1 MTNNI
6 IHSPGPL
13 PRDGYEQ
20 TRCGISTRD
29 LPGGLCGRTKSIS
42 SNYAKVTCQACL
54 VELSDSFRTRVRLV
68 EKRIQDMKGG
78 A

>member
-1 MTNNI
+1 MTDAT

-13 PRDGYEQ
+13 PGDGYEQ

-29 LPGGLCGRTKSIS
+29 LPGGIYGRTKSVS
-42 SNYAKVTCQACL
+42 SNYAKVTCQGCL
-54 VELSDSFRTRVRLV
+54 VRLADSFRTRVRLV

-78 A
+78 T